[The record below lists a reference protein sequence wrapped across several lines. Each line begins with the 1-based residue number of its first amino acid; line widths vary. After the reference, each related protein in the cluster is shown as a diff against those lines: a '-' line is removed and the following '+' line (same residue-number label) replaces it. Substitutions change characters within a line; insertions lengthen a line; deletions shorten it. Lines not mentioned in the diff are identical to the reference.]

1 VILDRSH
8 RGWAAATA
16 LLLLLSSLS
25 YALYVRATPGG
36 PSGGTAEGIAF
47 GAAASACMLFAA
59 LLGVRKRRPHYR
71 LGRISGWLKGHL
83 WLGALSLPLVLF
95 HGGFAMGGPLTRTL
109 MICFLLVFVT
119 GIFGLLLQQ
128 FLPRYMTKNVVQ
140 ETVYEQID
148 HVREQLLA
156 ECVAIA
162 KGGAGAATHA
172 KSAGAIQGRVVT
184 SRAAGAPEG
193 ERSEERAPLLRFLDE
208 RIRPYF
214 RSDGA
219 RREALAEP
227 HRRATLFRELVRMLP
242 PTLHPCCADLEAL
255 CGQREQLE
263 MQRRL
268 HLWLHGW
275 LLVHVPL
282 SWTVIALGILHAVL
296 SLSY

>member
-1 VILDRSH
+1 MILDRSH
-8 RGWAAATA
+8 RGWALVTSLLLVLSA
-16 LLLLLSSLS
+16 LL
-25 YALYVRATPGG
+25 YANTAMRTPGG
-36 PSGGTAEGIAF
+36 VSGGSAEGILF
-47 GAAASACMLFAA
+47 GAAASLCMLFAA

-71 LGRISGWLKGHL
+71 LGRVSGWLKGHL

-109 MICFLLVFVT
+109 MVCFYLVFLT
-119 GIFGLLLQQ
+119 GVFGLVLQQ
-128 FLPRYMTKNVVQ
+128 FLPRFLTKNVVQ

-162 KGGAGAATHA
+162 RGGAGAATHG
-172 KSAGAIQGRVVT
+172 KSAGTIQGRVVT
-184 SRAAGAPEG
+184 SRAAGAPET
-193 ERSEERAPLLRFLDE
+193 ETSEERVPLLRFLDE
-208 RIRPYF
+208 QVRPYF
-214 RSDGA
+214 RRDGA

-227 HRRATLFRELVRMLP
+227 HRRATLFRELARMLP
-242 PTLHPCCADLEAL
+242 PALHPACADLEAL

-282 SWTVIALGILHAVL
+282 SWTVIVLGTLHAVI